1 MAKNQNKQKQKQAA
15 MIEQYAEIRYQLK
28 QAKDYQAF
36 SKIASK
42 ILIRIA

>member
-1 MAKNQNKQKQKQAA
+1 MAKKSKQAKAKKQAA

-36 SKIASK
+36 SKIA
-42 ILIRIA
+42 